1 MPEAAKFCRYELRTT
16 DVPAARSFYADLL
29 GRTCDIVALPE
40 QARARGARPHW
51 LGHLGVA
58 DVERAL
64 QAFVERGATQLGPTR
79 SVDGRDLAI
88 VRDPG
93 GAVVG
98 LATPSPDAADP
109 DIIWHGLNTDDL
121 PRASAA
127 YCELLGWRMTER
139 LDLGPH
145 GVFHHFTWNP
155 DGASVGSFAAIAGR
169 PGVHPHWLFHFR
181 VAALEPAIA
190 HVRAAGGL
198 VAGTFVLPDGDSLA
212 VCDDPQGAA
221 FALRQPAPK
230 VM

>member
-1 MPEAAKFCRYELRTT
+1 MHAPARFCRYELRTT
-16 DVPAARSFYADLL
+16 DVSAARRFYTDLL
-29 GRTCDIVALPE
+29 GRTCDIIQLPE

-51 LGHLGVA
+51 LGHLGVD
-58 DVERAL
+58 DVARAV
-64 QAFVERGATQLGPTR
+64 QAFVERGATQLGPTL
-79 SVDGRDLAI
+79 SIDGRDLAI

-98 LATPSPDAADP
+98 LATPSSATAP
-109 DIIWHGLNTDDL
+109 DIVWHGLNTDDL
-121 PRASAA
+121 PRATAA
-127 YCELLGWRMTER
+127 YCEVFGWRMTER

-145 GVFHHFTWNP
+145 GVFHQFTWNT
-155 DGASVGSFAAIAGR
+155 DGPSVGSFAAIAGR

-181 VAALEPAIA
+181 VAELDLALA

-198 VAGTFVLPDGDSLA
+198 VAGTFTLPDGDVLA

-221 FALRQPAPK
+221 FALRQSAPK